1 MKAVVTGMIATYPVG
16 GVAWDYGQYLLG
28 LEKLGFEVYYLEDT
42 AWQTY
47 QPIKGEYGADPGY
60 GVQFLNKTLSELSPT
75 LKHRWHFRAMD
86 GRTYGIESG
95 RMSRIIA
102 EADLFLNISGGTVLR
117 DEYMINQCK
126 IFIDTDPGW
135 NHFVNFPKWDNNP
148 GWEDTHGWRAH
159 DHFFT
164 YAENIGLPGC
174 NLPLLG
180 VNWLPTRPPVI
191 VDKWCPLPPAQKWTT
206 IMTWKNFSQ
215 PIEYQGQQYG
225 TKEVEFEKIQTLPQ
239 LFNAKFEVAVGGNSP
254 PKQYLQTLGWSIVDS
269 VKQSMTLDLYRTYI
283 QQSRGEFSVA
293 KNVYVAT
300 HSGWFSCR
308 SVCYLA
314 ASRPVVVQDTGFS
327 DFIPT
332 GAGLFAFNNIDE
344 ARLALAKVEQNYAKH
359 QQAAFGIARKYFDSD
374 KVIGK
379 MLKDVGIAY

>member
-1 MKAVVTGMIATYPVG
+1 MIAVVTGMIATYPVG
-16 GVAWDYGQYLLG
+16 GVAWDYGQYLIG

-47 QPIKGEYGADPGY
+47 DPIKGEYGEDPSY
-60 GVQFLNKTLSELSPT
+60 GVQFLNHTLSELSPT
-75 LKHRWHFRAMD
+75 LKHKWHFRAMD
-86 GRTYGIESG
+86 GRVYGIESR
-95 RMSRIIA
+95 RMTRIIA

-117 DEYMINQCK
+117 DEYMMNQCK

-148 GWEDTHGWRAH
+148 GWEGTHGWRAH

-164 YAENIGLPGC
+164 YAENIGLPSC

-180 VNWLPTRPPVI
+180 INWLPTRSPVI
-191 VDKWCPLPPAQKWTT
+191 LDKWHPRPPAQKWTT
-206 IMTWKNFSQ
+206 VMTWKNFSQ

-225 TKEVEFEKIQTLPQ
+225 TKEVEFEKIEKLPQ
-239 LFNAKFEVAVGGNSP
+239 LINAEFEVAVGGNNP
-254 PKQYLQTLGWSIVDS
+254 PKQHLQTLGWSIVDS
-269 VKQSMTLDLYRTYI
+269 FEHSKTLDVYRTYI

-293 KNVYVAT
+293 KNVYVDT

-314 ASRPVVVQDTGFS
+314 SCRPVVVQDTGFS
-327 DFIPT
+327 RFIST
-332 GAGLFAFNNIDE
+332 GEGLFAFDDLE
-344 ARLALAKVEQNYAKH
+344 GAKSAIEEIELNYGKH
-359 QQAAFGIARKYFDSD
+359 QKAAYDVANEYFCSD
-374 KVIGK
+374 RVIEQ
-379 MLKDVGIAY
+379 MLKEIGFK